1 MDVVFLQLLQEFKV
15 LVDISPTIGQILQL
29 IGDKKLSYFYLFSSQ
44 VMLLSQI
51 CDDGHELLQ
60 LLLQYRDLINGRPLT
75 LSLLSFWFLNEH
87 DIYFEEVVDSHD
99 ELWKKHLLLQR
110 LWPEVSDYIQEE
122 LL

>member
-99 ELWKKHLLLQR
+99 ELWKKHLLL
-110 LWPEVSDYIQEE
+110 
-122 LL
+122 